1 MTEDSVNSVLAAL
14 ADPTRRQIVEIL
26 SDGEDRSLSEITS
39 HFGISRQ
46 AVTKHLTILNQAG
59 IVVSERRGRDR
70 NNRLQP
76 DGLTSLREWFGYYS
90 TFWDDRLLALK
101 RQVEEEDRS

>member
-1 MTEDSVNSVLAAL
+1 MNEDSINSAFTAL

-26 SDGEDRSLSEITS
+26 SDGDDRSLSEITS
-39 HFGISRQ
+39 FFGISRQ

-70 NNRLQP
+70 SNRLQP
-76 DGLTSLREWFGYYS
+76 GGLLPLREWFRYYS